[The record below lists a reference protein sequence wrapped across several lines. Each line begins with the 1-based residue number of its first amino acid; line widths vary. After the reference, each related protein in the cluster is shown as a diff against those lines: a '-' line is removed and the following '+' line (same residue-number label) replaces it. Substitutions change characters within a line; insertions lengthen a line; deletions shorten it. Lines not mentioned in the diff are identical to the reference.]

1 MISFNSNESFN
12 KTRMISRRMFVLGIG
27 KAIVFFGI
35 IGRLASLQITE
46 STKYKTLS
54 DKNRFRE
61 WKVAPERGLIRD
73 FFDNIIASNE
83 KVYQLHITPE
93 NSKDVDILLN
103 RIKNILYLTDSRI
116 NFLKRRMAKQKP
128 WEPLIVSD
136 NLSWTEFARRHA

>member
-73 FFDNIIASNE
+73 FFGNIIASNE
-83 KVYQLHITPE
+83 KVYQ
-93 NSKDVDILLN
+93 
-103 RIKNILYLTDSRI
+103 
-116 NFLKRRMAKQKP
+116 
-128 WEPLIVSD
+128 
-136 NLSWTEFARRHA
+136 